1 MNEQNQFL
9 NMNISIS
16 EYDSGILRDSYA
28 RPQEPG
34 LQENSVIPQLD
45 GLPSIPSRN

>member
-16 EYDSGILRDSYA
+16 EYDSGTLRGSYA
-28 RPQEPG
+28 RPQELG
-34 LQENSVIPQLD
+34 MQVEIE
-45 GLPSIPSRN
+45 GKC